1 MLDPQREIQALV
13 DNFVADLSELAKRIA
28 IEQIHTA
35 FGVGA
40 KLGAGAKLVLPAL
53 VAAAAPKPRGRG
65 KAAAP
70 APAKRGRSRRGAGE
84 LEELRDKLLAAVAA
98 QPGRRTEELNE
109 ALGTETSQ
117 IAQLLRRLVSE
128 QRIRT
133 EGARRGTR
141 YFLAESG
148 GGRRSQPA
156 SPPAQTQLPIDDPQA

>member
-35 FGVGA
+35 FG
-40 KLGAGAKLVLPAL
+40 AGAKLVVPAL
-53 VAAAAPKPRGRG
+53 VAALPKPRAGRG
-65 KAAAP
+65 KAAAAAPAP

-128 QRIRT
+128 ARIRT

-141 YFLAESG
+141 YFLAETG
-148 GGRRSQPA
+148 GGRRSAQPA

>member
-13 DNFVADLSELAKRIA
+13 DSFVADLSELAKRIA

-40 KLGAGAKLVLPAL
+40 KLVAPAPSPT
-53 VAAAAPKPRGRG
+53 PKPRG

-70 APAKRGRSRRGAGE
+70 APAPARRGRSRRGAGE
-84 LEELRDKLLAAVAA
+84 LEELRDKLLAAVAEK
-98 QPGRRTEELNE
+98 PGRRTEELNE
-109 ALGTETSQ
+109 TLGTETAQ

-141 YFLAESG
+141 YFLAESSG
-148 GGRRSQPA
+148 SGRRSAQA
-156 SPPAQTQLPIDDPQA
+156 SSPPAQTQLPIDDPQG

>member
-13 DNFVADLSELAKRIA
+13 DTFVADLSELAKRIA

-40 KLGAGAKLVLPAL
+40 KLAL
-53 VAAAAPKPRGRG
+53 AAPAPRTR

-70 APAKRGRSRRGAGE
+70 PVVEKPARRGRARRAAGE
-84 LEELRDKLLAAVAA
+84 LEELRDKLLAAVAEK
-98 QPGRRTEELNE
+98 PGRRTEELNE
-109 ALGTETSQ
+109 ALGTETPQ

-128 QRIRT
+128 DRIRT

-141 YFLAESG
+141 YFLASEAPPS
-148 GGRRSQPA
+148 RRPA
-156 SPPAQTQLPIDDPQA
+156 PQTELPLTSEEPQG